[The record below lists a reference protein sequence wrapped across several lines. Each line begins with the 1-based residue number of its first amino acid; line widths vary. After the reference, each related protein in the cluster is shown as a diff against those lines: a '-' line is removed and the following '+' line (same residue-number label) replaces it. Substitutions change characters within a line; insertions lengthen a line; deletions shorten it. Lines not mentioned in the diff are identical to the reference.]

1 MRQLDALYHGKAAQA
16 TGVPTAA
23 TGAAGA
29 RVRGEQAMLAAMG
42 HAPYSELKSL
52 VDAHIHRAQWF
63 QVEGRMYIAQLHVG
77 SASIA

>member
-1 MRQLDALYHGKAAQA
+1 MRQLDVLYHGNAAQA
-16 TGVPTAA
+16 AGVPTAA
-23 TGAAGA
+23 TVAAGE
-29 RVRGEQAMLAAMG
+29 RVGGEQAMLAAMG

-77 SASIA
+77 GASIA